1 MDASGLGIFGLLRS
15 KTTPAHPRSKIIP
28 CPFCHHPKC
37 NRHGHYLRKATHRF
51 SEIIRILRYRCPP
64 CKATHSILPKNLPPI
79 CRWWLHDILDI
90 AEIFA
95 KGISAYAIS
104 KSLCESLS
112 SVLHL
117 RTWLI
122 KSGPVVLALTREQG
136 LLDTA
141 PARPVPTGH
150 GEALALAS
158 CWPTWSAFTHDF
170 SRTLY
175 LKRFPLRSTH
185 TILTG

>member
-1 MDASGLGIFGLLRS
+1 MDASGLGIFGLRGS

-37 NRHGHYLRKATHRF
+37 NRHGHYDRKATHRF
-51 SEIIRILRYRCPP
+51 SDIIRILRYRCPP

-90 AEIFA
+90 AEMFA
-95 KGISAYAIS
+95 KGISAYAIAHI
-104 KSLCESLS
+104 LCETLS

-122 KSGPVVLALTREQG
+122 KSGPMVLALTREQG
-136 LLDTA
+136 LLDSV
-141 PARPVPTGH
+141 PVRPVPTEAGA
-150 GEALALAS
+150 ALALAGR
-158 CWPTWSAFTHDF
+158 WPTWPAFTHAF

-175 LKRFPLRSTH
+175 PMRFPLRRTH